1 MSKNFKIIATVKTH
15 EQASIALSY
24 PNTILRVNSSHMET
38 KKLVQFIKE
47 LTEKYPQTEIYID
60 LQGSKIRI
68 SREQPQF
75 SVKKDQKVKLTI
87 DEPTPDTKSIHI
99 GNPNTIKLLSKGTH
113 VKIDD
118 GRIELII
125 DSIINENNAVG
136 IITKEGTLSQE
147 KDLIYIHTPSFKT
160 N

>member
-1 MSKNFKIIATVKTH
+1 MT
-15 EQASIALSY
+15 L
-24 PNTILRVNSSHMET
+24 
-38 KKLVQFIKE
+38 
-47 LTEKYPQTEIYID
+47 
-60 LQGSKIRI
+60 
-68 SREQPQF
+68 
-75 SVKKDQKVKLTI
+75 KKDEKINLTI
-87 DEPTPDTKSIHI
+87 YEPTPNTKSIHI
-99 GNPNTIKLLSKGTH
+99 GNPNTIKLLSKGTK